1 MLEKKKHTKPY
12 FCKRLFKL
20 VFVLFNLQ
28 KAELSMDE
36 IWRQL
41 QMQYEDDDDQSQANS
56 SMLAGVASD
65 VQSNYMSTI
74 NEKALQVPPNLKTVE
89 KESEEHYSNFKAA
102 NANLFSLS
110 SSNNQHLKHTSLSPK
125 VRTGAT
131 PTEMSPAHRKYHSGL
146 NKVESK
152 RVGETMETSPAILEK
167 GKVKKAVENADLSH
181 SKTDLDQNNASS
193 QATFLNKR
201 HLNQENE
208 SLAYEDDYSM

>member
-28 KAELSMDE
+28 KDELSMDE

-65 VQSNYMSTI
+65 VQSNYMSTL
-74 NEKALQVPPNLKTVE
+74 NEKTLQVPPNLKTVD
-89 KESEEHYSNFKAA
+89 KESDEHYSNFKAA

-110 SSNNQHLKHTSLSPK
+110 SSNNQNMKHTSLSPK
-125 VRTGAT
+125 VRTGPT

-146 NKVESK
+146 NKAES
-152 RVGETMETSPAILEK
+152 RREGEIIETSPAI
-167 GKVKKAVENADLSH
+167 
-181 SKTDLDQNNASS
+181 
-193 QATFLNKR
+193 
-201 HLNQENE
+201 
-208 SLAYEDDYSM
+208 